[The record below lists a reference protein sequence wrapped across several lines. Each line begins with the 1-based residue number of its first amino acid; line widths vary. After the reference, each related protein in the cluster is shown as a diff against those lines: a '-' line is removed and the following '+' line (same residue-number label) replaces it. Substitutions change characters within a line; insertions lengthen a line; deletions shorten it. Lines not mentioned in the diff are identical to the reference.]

1 VRTARKLARDVVVR
15 RAFEISAVAVIDK
28 IPSKVLVSWLVCGS
42 DGERTPNGL
51 SSDYLRTFVRKYFRI
66 TEGMILSKVTSWCEE
81 LQGKFQENWLVMIKT
96 DG

>member
-28 IPSKVLVSWLVCGS
+28 ILVSWLVCGS
-42 DGERTPNGL
+42 DGERT
-51 SSDYLRTFVRKYFRI
+51 LRMV
-66 TEGMILSKVTSWCEE
+66 SH
-81 LQGKFQENWLVMIKT
+81 